1 MNEFKFLLE
10 KNPIDHDLAHDHYI
24 YEEFFFSIFFNI
36 ILFSWITPFLFLN
49 LHSWQSWNSQIF
61 VNEIYKVG
69 SGDLIIQLIKER

>member
-36 ILFSWITPFLFLN
+36 FFFFMNNSIFILKPSFMTVLKFTDFC
-49 LHSWQSWNSQIF
+49 Q
-61 VNEIYKVG
+61 
-69 SGDLIIQLIKER
+69 